1 MSESGNNEII
11 SISGDCSIYE
21 IGDRFTEIDLSVF
34 STEVSSIEVDLE
46 NISDFDAS
54 LIQML
59 VLLKRKATKCG
70 KLLRFMRVPDSVME
84 SVRALYLVEY
94 LDM

>member
-1 MSESGNNEII
+1 MSESRNNEII

-21 IGDRFTEIDLSVF
+21 ICDRFTEIDFSVF
-34 STEVSSIEVDLE
+34 SSEVGSIDVDLE
-46 NISDFDAS
+46 NVSDFDAS
-54 LIQML
+54 FIQML
-59 VLLKRKATKCG
+59 VFLKRKAIKYG
-70 KLLRFMRVPDSVME
+70 KLLRFMRASDSVTE